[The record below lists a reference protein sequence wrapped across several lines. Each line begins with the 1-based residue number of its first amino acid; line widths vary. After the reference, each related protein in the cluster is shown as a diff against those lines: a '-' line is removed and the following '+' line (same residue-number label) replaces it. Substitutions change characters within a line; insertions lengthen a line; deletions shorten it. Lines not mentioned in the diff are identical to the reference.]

1 MQVVIIKSV
10 HIKRFEQCVH
20 SECLGDG
27 ETVGMMLH
35 REGLCQIEM
44 D

>member
-10 HIKRFEQCVH
+10 HVKCFEQCVH

-27 ETVGMMLH
+27 ETVEIMLR
-35 REGLCQIEM
+35 REGLCQIEK